1 MSGVVGSNGSV
12 HVLLVDADVHFAEA
26 VCREFCCCGVAVAVA
41 PTLAQARDILSQASP
56 LDVVLLEIR
65 LPDGR
70 GESLLL
76 DIEARPRQPVA
87 VIVSAFLQD
96 LSPQAFEYRPVVVE
110 KSRDT
115 QSLLKIVRTVTGGYA
130 GPSIKRFVTRFK
142 LTQRETE
149 TITLIAHGRKPKEIA
164 ALMCCSEQAVY
175 AHLVRACRKT
185 HCLDYHQ
192 LVSKLFEF
200 SCQALGHTSPES
212 PVFINARMPSQR

>member
-1 MSGVVGSNGSV
+1 MAGTAGSNGTV

-26 VCREFCCCGVAVAVA
+26 VARDFCCCGVGVAVA
-41 PTLAQARDILSQASP
+41 PTLAEARNILRQTCP

-76 DIEARPRQPVA
+76 DIESRPRQPVS
-87 VIVSAFLQD
+87 VIVSAFPQD
-96 LSPQAFEYRPVVVE
+96 LSPQALEYRPVVVE
-110 KSRDT
+110 KSTDT
-115 QSLLKIVRTVTGGYA
+115 QALLKIVRAVSGGYA

-142 LTQRETE
+142 LTRRETE

-164 ALMCCSEQAVY
+164 ALMGCSEQAVY

-192 LVSKLFEF
+192 LVGKLFEF
-200 SCQALGHTSPES
+200 ACQALGHTLPEY
-212 PVFINARMPSQR
+212 PLVINTR